1 MENPTMNINVTQ
13 DLVDWL
19 RENGH
24 LTGHVNYEHAAYKT
38 AELLISGELTPV
50 KYKLLAGARP
60 KFNTPK
66 TEKAMR
72 IADELPEEEETDMS
86 VSAEKVFARGG
97 HVRVKD
103 PSEGYSTKRY
113 TGRHVKTGEEVLNPF
128 TGRATEYPSEQDHA
142 KIGVFLK
149 HLARKSGLFHAIAF
163 PEHEK
168 SLLDELANDPW
179 AGMIGGEHRDNLTG
193 VKALLDDAT
202 SGGTE
207 ITPLAFDD
215 NLITFPLLTGELLP
229 YVDLQPLD
237 KGRRIMAGSLGNPT
251 VSWGQG
257 DDVAVDLFS
266 TTSLV
271 ASLDSTVFGCAVAVE
286 VGRDFLS
293 DAGVNV
299 GQALTA
305 NVGQRL
311 QAELDKMIVLGNGTT
326 QPEGI
331 TVATGLGSLSTDNGA
346 AGPPTFADYGT
357 AAFSIGKQYRVQAFR
372 PRFISNDT
380 TYVRSRNIKID
391 PTNPS
396 VDQRPVLQPNT
407 ANQGFQDYFTVGWPH
422 SIQNDLPNGTLV
434 FGALSKYRL
443 YRRLGM
449 EVQWVQG
456 GETLARKNLVLLV
469 VRARYAGR
477 VMDANAFAKW
487 TDGQS

>member
-1 MENPTMNINVTQ
+1 MC
-13 DLVDWL
+13 DLFEKAVNNMGIKMTNRLRFWL
-19 RENGH
+19 DTNGH
-24 LTGHVNYEHAAYKT
+24 APDDNRCSSYKT
-38 AELLISGELTPV
+38 KAAEALCDGTLKPSKFAELIIGE
-50 KYKLLAGARP
+50 KQ
-60 KFNTPK
+60 
-66 TEKAMR
+66 
-72 IADELPEEEETDMS
+72 MS

-97 HVRVKD
+97 HVRVKS
-103 PSEGYSTKRY
+103 PSEGYSEKRY
-113 TGRHVKTGEEVLNPF
+113 VGKHVKTGEPVLNPF
-128 TGRATEYPSEQDHA
+128 TGSVTEYPSEMENA
-142 KIGVFLK
+142 KVGVFLK
-149 HLARKSGLFHAIAF
+149 HLARKSGLFPSVVLAD
-163 PEHEK
+163 HEK
-168 SLLDELANDPW
+168 SLLDEMTTRDEW
-179 AGMIGGEHRDNLTG
+179 AGMVAGEHHDRLTG
-193 VKALLDDAT
+193 VKALVDDST
-202 SGGTE
+202 SGGVE

-215 NLITFPLLTGELLP
+215 NLVTFPLLTGELLP

-257 DDVAVDLFS
+257 DDTEVGLFD
-266 TTSLV
+266 TTDLV
-271 ASLDSTVFGCAVAVE
+271 APLDSTVFGCAVAVE
-286 VGRDFLS
+286 VGRDFMS

-331 TVATGLGSLSTDNGA
+331 TLASGLGTLNADNGA
-346 AGPPTFADYGT
+346 VGPPTFNDFVT
-357 AAFSIGKQYRVQAFR
+357 AAFSIGKQYRNQAFR

-380 TYVRSRNIKID
+380 SYQRSRAVKID
-391 PTNPS
+391 ASSPS
-396 VDQRPVLQPNT
+396 VDQRPVLAPNT
-407 ANQGFQDYFTVGWPH
+407 ANDGFQNYVTLGWPH
-422 SIQNDLPNGTLV
+422 SIQNDLPNGTLI
-434 FGALSKYRL
+434 FGALGKYRL

-449 EVQWVQG
+449 EIQWVQG